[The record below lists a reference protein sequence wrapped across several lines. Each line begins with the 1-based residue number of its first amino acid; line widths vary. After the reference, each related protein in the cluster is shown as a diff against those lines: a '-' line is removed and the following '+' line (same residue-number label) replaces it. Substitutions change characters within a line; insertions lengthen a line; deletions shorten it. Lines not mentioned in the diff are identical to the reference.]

1 MVYNEVTKMFAL
13 SRKNYPKIHR
23 DKFIANS
30 LDGMFSRG
38 ISSYASE
45 RFTQEWDNPEKR
57 LIAKAMTLST
67 IVPTLHSSRQNI
79 ALQPPFPNGKKQHPS
94 VAHALGKTYGKL
106 CAIDKISA
114 VCPEHY
120 LLMRTAV
127 GIARNPKP
135 EILNAATIIGFELG
149 TELEKLDR
157 NTLKSLFEIG
167 SSVPESRSRDVLE
180 NHDLL
185 IKILKGEHQVPP
197 QQFLRVLEVVLSP
210 LGMIANSYGSN
221 NCKIEKAKKAGKD
234 VAGLEN
240 FINELMV
247 SLKNFHVPYIKAPG
261 SPFAHLQMQLY
272 TQGAQISDAELVT
285 VSHYLESLSNNVTD
299 DCLMPNIP
307 LIRSV
312 IVCDATGRTL
322 HLHDHMN
329 LPHFFDVSGTTGAVM
344 QASLGLL
351 SKAGRLDLV
360 KDPQGT
366 LLLGMVIA
374 GCNFYK
380 QGYHNYYEV
389 LPALNWVNHNVW
401 NEEYKQLTPMEL
413 LHAIPNLL
421 NECVDPSSQMAAIIN
436 DTTSLVTEHFELHY
450 QLYKEDLQN
459 RAKME
464 QAPAV
469 PMLGMKNE

>member
-1 MVYNEVTKMFAL
+1 MVHNEVTKMFAIT
-13 SRKNYPKIHR
+13 KNYPKIYR
-23 DKFIANS
+23 DKFVANS

-38 ISSYASE
+38 ISSYAAE
-45 RFTQEWDNPEKR
+45 RFTQEWNKPEKQ
-57 LIAKAMTLST
+57 LIAKEITLST
-67 IVPTLHSSRQNI
+67 IVPTFHSSRENA
-79 ALQPPFPNGKKQHPS
+79 ALQPPFPNGKRPHPS
-94 VAHALGKTYGKL
+94 VVHALGKTYGKL

-135 EILNAATIIGFELG
+135 EILHAATIIGFELG
-149 TELEKLDR
+149 TELEKLNR
-157 NTLKSLFEIG
+157 NALKSLFEIG
-167 SSVPESRSRDVLE
+167 ASAPESRSRDVLE

-185 IKILKGEHQVPP
+185 IKILKGEHQTTP

-210 LGMIANSYGSN
+210 LGMIANAYGSN
-221 NCKIEKAKKAGKD
+221 NCKIERAKNAGKD
-234 VAGLEN
+234 VVGLEN
-240 FINELMV
+240 FIKELMD
-247 SLKNFHVPYIKAPG
+247 SLKSFHVPYIKAPG

-285 VSHYLESLSNNVTD
+285 VSHFLESLANKSTD
-299 DCLMPNIP
+299 DPMPNIP
-307 LIRSV
+307 QLRSV
-312 IVCDATGRTL
+312 IVNDATGRTL

-329 LPHFFDVSGTTGAVM
+329 LPHFFDVSGTTGAIM

-351 SKAGRLDLV
+351 FKAGRLDLA
-360 KDPQGT
+360 KDPHET

-401 NEEYKQLTPMEL
+401 KEEYKQLTPTEL
-413 LHAIPNLL
+413 LHTVPSLL
-421 NECVDPSSQMAAIIN
+421 KECVDPSSQMATIIN
-436 DTTSLVTEHFELHY
+436 DTTNLVTEHFELHY
-450 QLYKEDLQN
+450 ELYKEDLQN
-459 RAKME
+459 RAKIE
-464 QAPAV
+464 QDPSA